1 MRIIVTRCLIVVIVL
16 LGLPLPSKA
25 ANVTVN
31 VDYNNARQT
40 IEGFGASATWVA
52 NDIDSFSPAK
62 QTQILDLLYKTSQPG
77 AGLSWVRVGS
87 FLCNYNPSP
96 GVFDWN
102 YWGIQSGMRWLQRVN
117 AGYAVNKYVVSSWSP
132 PAWMKDNNSCTNG
145 GHVLPAQ
152 YANLAALKIQWLNN
166 AKAQLGFEAQVES
179 VQNEPNQRTT
189 YDSCEWTTSEMSTFV
204 ANHLQPALATSGLSA
219 RLMAPEVSFYSNF
232 DNAWGFPLLNDP
244 GTRAAVS
251 IVATH
256 GYGRTDNFST
266 PCNSCTQYN
275 KPIWQTEDSNL
286 DGRYNGSIDDG
297 LTWSTEIY
305 KALNG
310 GRFSAWFYWWVMT
323 LNNDNQGLIN
333 ANPATDSFQ
342 VPKRL
347 YVLGQFSR
355 FIRPNSVLLLS
366 TSSDSTLQVT
376 AVRPASGAV
385 AVVLANTG
393 KTSHTVTV
401 NLSGLSNPPA
411 SVTPYRTSASENQ
424 AQLSALGVFSG
435 AFTITVPAKSIVTV
449 VG

>member
-1 MRIIVTRCLIVVIVL
+1 
-16 LGLPLPSKA
+16 
-25 ANVTVN
+25 
-31 VDYNNARQT
+31 
-40 IEGFGASATWVA
+40 
-52 NDIDSFSPAK
+52 
-62 QTQILDLLYKTSQPG
+62 
-77 AGLSWVRVGS
+77 
-87 FLCNYNPSP
+87 
-96 GVFDWN
+96 
-102 YWGIQSGMRWLQRVN
+102 
-117 AGYAVNKYVVSSWSP
+117 
-132 PAWMKDNNSCTNG
+132 
-145 GHVLPAQ
+145 
-152 YANLAALKIQWLNN
+152 
-166 AKAQLGFEAQVES
+166 
-179 VQNEPNQRTT
+179 
-189 YDSCEWTTSEMSTFV
+189 
-204 ANHLQPALATSGLSA
+204 
-219 RLMAPEVSFYSNF
+219 MAPEVSFYSNF

-256 GYGRTDNFST
+256 GYGRTDDFST
-266 PCNSCTQYN
+266 PCNSCAQYN

-297 LTWSTEIY
+297 LTWSTEMY

-333 ANPATDSFQ
+333 ANATTDSFQ

-347 YVLGQFSR
+347 YVVGQFSR
-355 FIRPNSVLLLS
+355 FIRPNSVLLSSSS
-366 TSSDSTLQVT
+366 TDSTLQVT

-401 NLSGLSNPPA
+401 NLNGLSNPPA
-411 SVTPYRTSASENQ
+411 TVSPYRTSASENQ

-435 AFTITVPAKSIVTV
+435 AFTIIVPAKSVVTV

>member
-1 MRIIVTRCLIVVIVL
+1 MRTIITRYLIVVIVF

-31 VDYNNARQT
+31 VDYNNPRQT

-87 FLCNYNPSP
+87 FLCNFNPSP

-117 AGYAVNKYVVSSWSP
+117 ASYGVNKYVVSSWSP

-179 VQNEPNQRTT
+179 VQNEPNQRVT
-189 YDSCEWTTSEMSTFV
+189 YDSCEWTTSEMSTFI

-244 GTRAAVS
+244 GTRAAIS

-266 PCNSCTQYN
+266 PCNSCAQYN
-275 KPIWQTEDSNL
+275 KPIWQSEDSNL
-286 DGRYNGSIDDG
+286 DGRYNGSIDEG
-297 LTWSTEIY
+297 LTWSTEIN

>member
-1 MRIIVTRCLIVVIVL
+1 MRSFITRFLIVVIVL
-16 LGLPLPSKA
+16 LGVPLPSKA

-31 VDYNNARQT
+31 VDYNNPRQT

-52 NDIDSFSPAK
+52 NDIDAFSPAK
-62 QTQILDLLYKTSQPG
+62 QTQILDLLYNTSQPG

-102 YWGIQSGMRWLQRVN
+102 FWGIQSGMRWLQRVN
-117 AGYAVNKYVVSSWSP
+117 AAYGVNKYVVSSWSP
-132 PAWMKDNNSCTNG
+132 PGWMKDNYSCTSG

-166 AKAQLGFEAQVES
+166 AKTQLGFEAQVES
-179 VQNEPNQRTT
+179 VQNEPNMRAT
-189 YDSCEWTTSEMSTFV
+189 YDSCEWTTSEMNTFV
-204 ANHLQPALATSGLSA
+204 ANHLQPALAASGLSA
-219 RLMAPEVSFYSNF
+219 RIMAPEVSFYSNF

-244 GTRAAVS
+244 GMRAAVS

-266 PCNSCTQYN
+266 PCNSCAQYN

-297 LTWSTEIY
+297 LTWSTDIY
-305 KALNG
+305 KALNA

-347 YVLGQFSR
+347 YVIGQFSR

-385 AVVLANTG
+385 TVVLANTG

-401 NLSGLSNPPA
+401 NLSGLSNAPA

-435 AFTITVPAKSIVTV
+435 AFTITVPAKSVVTV